1 MNKTTCT
8 LLLILTLL
16 VAAAA
21 PALAESTDG
30 DSLPVERYALYV
42 ASNSGG
48 AGRETLKYA
57 YTDATRLARTL
68 GEIGGIRGE
77 NSLILSD
84 PTPREINDAFADI
97 SALVRKNSA
106 RARRTE
112 FIFYYSGHSDEK
124 SFLLGKESFSYADLK
139 AAIDRVPS
147 DVHVVMLD
155 SCYSG
160 NFVRTKG
167 GSRQKPFLMDD
178 SSNVQGHAYLSS
190 SSGFESSQESD
201 VIQASYF
208 THALVTGLRGAA
220 DTSGDSKVSLNEL
233 YHYAFNETL
242 SDTELSSAGPQHP
255 SYDITLV
262 GSGDL
267 VLTDLSVAESVLHIG
282 IPYEGRF
289 FIRDS
294 SGQLVSELNKTRG
307 TEISL
312 ALPAGTYII
321 SIVSGISTTQGT
333 VTIAKGE
340 RLSLS
345 DDSFVPVQKTVG
357 RSRGGETIPPDE
369 ERYHAFMFTL
379 APGVVIPFNTENTNA
394 KVSIGGLWT
403 INDRISGVQANIV
416 GGTINENL
424 KGLQASALASVSS
437 GAIRGVQASFF
448 VNLSQTK
455 DQNITA
461 LQASGVV
468 NIANGYIR
476 GGQVAGYVNV
486 AMNGFYGGQV
496 AGFLNQARGTSSG
509 FQTSGFMNIAKD
521 IRGAQL
527 SPFLNVAH
535 TVEGAQ
541 IGLINIAESNTG
553 ASIGILN
560 FIQNGI
566 MSPAIYCDSNRAMF
580 IQFQGGT
587 KAFYTTFLFGTDLG
601 DADFAEFG
609 FGIGTRVTIVKNLS
623 CDFEILSKH
632 LFNEHTKCPEGNEED
647 FDCDSNPDWEMPTE
661 EDARTVIDGF
671 GQNHIPSLRATVQY
685 SFAKHFSAFIAA
697 EAEMRF
703 HGYNDEAFTEYGRH
717 TLRANVIEDQFTVYP
732 TYSLGIKF

>member
-1 MNKTTCT
+1 MKIATQK
-8 LLLILTLL
+8 LLLIMSIL
-16 VAAAA
+16 VAFAF
-21 PALAESTDG
+21 PALAESAAA
-30 DSLPVERYALYV
+30 DSRPVERYALYV

-84 PTPREINDAFADI
+84 PTPREINDAFTDI

-124 SFLLGKESFSYADLK
+124 SFLLGKDVYSYTDLK

-178 SSNVQGHAYLSS
+178 SSIVQGHAYLSS

-282 IPYEGRF
+282 IPFEGRF

-294 SGQLVSELNKTRG
+294 AGQLVSELNKTRG

-321 SIVSGISTTQGT
+321 SVVSGVTTTQGT

-345 DDSFVPVQKTVG
+345 EDSFVPVQKTIG
-357 RSRGGETIPPDE
+357 RSRGGEVTPSDDEKYIP
-369 ERYHAFMFTL
+369 FMFTL
-379 APGVVIPFNTENTNA
+379 APGVAIPFDSSNANA

-403 INDRISGVQANIV
+403 VNDKISGVQANIV

-424 KGLQASALASVSS
+424 DGLQASALASVST
-437 GAIRGVQASFF
+437 GAIRGVQASCF
-448 VNLSQTK
+448 VNLSRTN
-455 DQNITA
+455 DQSVTA
-461 LQASGVV
+461 LQASGFV
-468 NIANGYIR
+468 NYANGYIR
-476 GGQVAGYVNV
+476 GGQVAGSVNV
-486 AMNGFYGGQV
+486 AMNGFYGAQV
-496 AGFLNQARGTSSG
+496 AGFINQAGGTSSG
-509 FQTSGFMNIAKD
+509 VQSAGFINIAKN

-527 SPFLNVAH
+527 SSFLNIAH
-535 TVEGAQ
+535 DVEGAQ
-541 IGLINIAESNTG
+541 FGIINVARSNKG

-560 FIQNGI
+560 FIADGV
-566 MSPAIYCDSNRAMF
+566 MSPAIYCDSNRTMF
-580 IQFQGGT
+580 IQYQGGT
-587 KAFYTTFLFGTDLG
+587 NAFFTTFLIGTDLG
-601 DADFAEFG
+601 DADFAECG
-609 FGIGTRVTIVKNLS
+609 FGIGTRLVIVKNIS
-623 CDFEILSKH
+623 CDIELLSKH
-632 LFNEHTKCPEGNEED
+632 LINEHTQCPDGDMNDLDDRSDSDYEPVSQED
-647 FDCDSNPDWEMPTE
+647 VSATIN
-661 EDARTVIDGF
+661 GF
-671 GQNHIPSLRATVQY
+671 GKNHIPSLRATVQY
-685 SFAKHFSAFIAA
+685 SFAKHLSAFFAA
-697 EAEMRF
+697 ESEMRF
-703 HGYNDEAFTEYGRH
+703 HGYNDEAFTDYGRH
-717 TLRANVIEDQFTVYP
+717 MLRANMIKDKFTVYP
-732 TYSLGIKF
+732 TFSLGVKF

>member
-1 MNKTTCT
+1 MNKTTHN
-8 LLLILTLL
+8 LLLIMTIL

-21 PALAESTDG
+21 PALAESTAS

-124 SFLLGKESFSYADLK
+124 SFLLGKDTYTYTDLK

-178 SSNVQGHAYLSS
+178 SSIVQGHAYLSS

-321 SIVSGISTTQGT
+321 SIVSGVSTTQGT

-340 RLSLS
+340 RLSLAE
-345 DDSFVPVQKTVG
+345 DSFVPVQKTVG
-357 RSRGGETIPPDE
+357 RLRGGEVTPLDE
-369 ERYHAFMFTL
+369 EKYHPFMFTL
-379 APGVVIPFNTENTNA
+379 APGVSIPAESGNSNA

-403 INDRISGVQANIV
+403 VNDRISGVQANIV
-416 GGTINENL
+416 GGTITEEL
-424 KGLQASALASVSS
+424 KGVQASTLASVST
-437 GAIRGVQASFF
+437 GAIRGVQASCF
-448 VNLSQTK
+448 VNLSRTA
-455 DQNITA
+455 DQEVTA
-461 LQASGVV
+461 LQASGFV
-468 NIANGYIR
+468 NYANGYLR
-476 GGQVAGYVNV
+476 GGQIAGSVNV
-486 AMNGFYGGQV
+486 AMSGFFGAQA
-496 AGFLNQARGTSSG
+496 AGFINQAGGSSTGLQSSG
-509 FQTSGFMNIAKD
+509 FLNIAKD

-527 SPFLNVAH
+527 SAFLNVAQS
-535 TVEGAQ
+535 VEGAQ
-541 IGLINIAESNTG
+541 IGIINVAKSNTG

-560 FIQNGI
+560 FIADGI

-580 IQFQGGT
+580 IQYQGGT
-587 KAFYTTFLFGTDLG
+587 NAFFTTFLIGTDLG

-609 FGIGTRVTIVKNLS
+609 FGIGTRVVIVKNIS
-623 CDFEILSKH
+623 CDFELLSKH
-632 LFNEHTKCPEGNEED
+632 LFNEHTKCPEGD
-647 FDCDSNPDWEMPTE
+647 PDSFDDESDSDYESVTE
-661 EDARTVIDGF
+661 EEVRDAVNGF
-671 GQNHIPSLRATVQY
+671 GKNHIPSLRATVQY
-685 SFAKHFSAFIAA
+685 SFAKHLSAFFAA
-697 EAEMRF
+697 EGEMRF
-703 HGYNDEAFTEYGRH
+703 HGYNDEAFSDYGRH
-717 TLRANVIEDQFTVYP
+717 VLRANVVKDKFTLYP
-732 TYSLGIKF
+732 TFSLGVKF

>member
-1 MNKTTCT
+1 M
-8 LLLILTLL
+8 
-16 VAAAA
+16 
-21 PALAESTDG
+21 
-30 DSLPVERYALYV
+30 
-42 ASNSGG
+42 ASNSGV
-48 AGRETLKYA
+48 AGRDTRKYA

-68 GEIGGIRGE
+68 GEIGGIRSE

-84 PTPREINDAFADI
+84 PTPRDINDAFADI
-97 SALVRKNSA
+97 SVLVRKNSA

-124 SFLLGKESFSYADLK
+124 SFLLGKDSYSYTDLK

-178 SSNVQGHAYLSS
+178 SSIVQGHAYLSS

-282 IPYEGRF
+282 IPDEGRF

-345 DDSFVPVQKTVG
+345 DDSFVSVQKTAG
-357 RSRGGETIPPDE
+357 RLRGGEAPPPE
-369 ERYHAFMFTL
+369 VETL
-379 APGVVIPFNTENTNA
+379 QP
-394 KVSIGGLWT
+394 
-403 INDRISGVQANIV
+403 
-416 GGTINENL
+416 
-424 KGLQASALASVSS
+424 
-437 GAIRGVQASFF
+437 
-448 VNLSQTK
+448 
-455 DQNITA
+455 
-461 LQASGVV
+461 
-468 NIANGYIR
+468 
-476 GGQVAGYVNV
+476 
-486 AMNGFYGGQV
+486 
-496 AGFLNQARGTSSG
+496 
-509 FQTSGFMNIAKD
+509 
-521 IRGAQL
+521 
-527 SPFLNVAH
+527 
-535 TVEGAQ
+535 
-541 IGLINIAESNTG
+541 
-553 ASIGILN
+553 
-560 FIQNGI
+560 
-566 MSPAIYCDSNRAMF
+566 
-580 IQFQGGT
+580 
-587 KAFYTTFLFGTDLG
+587 
-601 DADFAEFG
+601 
-609 FGIGTRVTIVKNLS
+609 
-623 CDFEILSKH
+623 
-632 LFNEHTKCPEGNEED
+632 
-647 FDCDSNPDWEMPTE
+647 
-661 EDARTVIDGF
+661 
-671 GQNHIPSLRATVQY
+671 
-685 SFAKHFSAFIAA
+685 
-697 EAEMRF
+697 
-703 HGYNDEAFTEYGRH
+703 
-717 TLRANVIEDQFTVYP
+717 
-732 TYSLGIKF
+732 